1 MIYRLLRQATITM
14 PIIFTPPDKRQIP
27 LEDIGEVGAK
37 TLFDI
42 LDGKDYKVKIK
53 LANSII
59 ERESCRIVKIF
70 LHTETF
76 K

>member
-1 MIYRLLRQATITM
+1 MIYRFNAASDDHYADYFLH
-14 PIIFTPPDKRQIP
+14 PPDKRQIP

-42 LDGKDYKVKIK
+42 LDGKNYKVKIK

-59 ERESCRIVKIF
+59 ERESCRIVKYF
-70 LHTETF
+70 F
-76 K
+76 AYRNV